1 MESRELLPVEN
12 EDKIFEKNE
21 SLVHSLLQNCFKNDS
36 KNLNYEDLRQEGYI
50 GLIKAIR
57 TFDES
62 KGVKFGYYATIC
74 IRNEIREYIMRNRYN
89 GLKVAKSAQYEAM
102 KQGRGAVDDLVDK
115 YSVQLYGDQI
125 PDSWRLKD
133 ENYAPS
139 AEEEALAGLCMD
151 EAIEQLYPERY
162 RELVWKYIET
172 LSVRKT
178 TEEMGVSRDT
188 VYDALKRLK
197 EIYYKNS
204 KE

>member
-21 SLVHSLLQNCFKNDS
+21 SLVHSLLQNCFKNDT

-89 GLKVAKSAQYEAM
+89 GLKVSKSAQYDAM
-102 KQGRGAVDDLVDK
+102 KQGRCAVDDLVDK

-139 AEEEALAGLCMD
+139 AEEEALAGLCLD

-178 TEEMGVSRDT
+178 SSEMGVSKDT
-188 VYDALKRLK
+188 VYDAINRLK
-197 EIYYKNS
+197 DIYYKNLQ
-204 KE
+204 E

>member
-21 SLVHSLLQNCFKNDS
+21 SLVHSLLQNCFKGDT

-74 IRNEIREYIMRNRYN
+74 TRNEIREYIMRNRYN
-89 GLKVAKSAQYEAM
+89 GLKVAKNVQYDAM

-139 AEEEALAGLCMD
+139 AEEEALAGLCLD
-151 EAIEQLYPERY
+151 EAIEELTPDKYKS
-162 RELVWKYIET
+162 LVWKYIET
-172 LSVRKT
+172 LSVRRT
-178 TEEMGVSRDT
+178 AEEMGVSRDT

-204 KE
+204 QE